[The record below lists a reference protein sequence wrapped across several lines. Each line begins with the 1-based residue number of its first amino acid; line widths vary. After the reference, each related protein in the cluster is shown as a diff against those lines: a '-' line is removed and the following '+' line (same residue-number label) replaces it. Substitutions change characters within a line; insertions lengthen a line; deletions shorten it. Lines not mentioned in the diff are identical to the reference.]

1 MTEADLRAIERRCEA
16 IMDSDLAP
24 SPECGREHLI
34 EYEAML
40 DIIEQDVPRLIAAV
54 RRLGGGAS

>member
-1 MTEADLRAIERRCEA
+1 VTEAELRDIERRCEA
-16 IMDSDLAP
+16 VLDSDLAP
-24 SPECGREHLI
+24 SSESRDVLT